1 MILGDEPEAIL
12 TTSCNGALPTGIK
25 NSAINTQY
33 QALKDEFNRINQANQ
48 KAITTYRRSFRQ
60 ADLKPKSIEMMA
72 EVDDQRLRLLDSLK
86 KANPFLARV
95 AALNTYLSYF
105 NHGEDRYE
113 NEMEYFANEFF
124 QFVDWK
130 DEGFHQLP
138 WVYESFKNYGN
149 NLSQMHTD
157 QAAFVAAAEPTFSK
171 IPVGS
176 MGEKLALG
184 GVIAILKQKKH
195 PAFAH
200 YANQFIA
207 HFGEQDPQAAA
218 DLAQQVEA
226 QKSFMIGGEAPDFTQ
241 LTPEGEEL
249 SLSDLRGK
257 VVLVD
262 FWASWCGPC
271 RRENP
276 NVKRVYETYKDQG
289 FEILGV
295 SLDRT
300 KDRWLKAIADD
311 ELPWPHWREALAAN
325 PYMEVNDWLQFI
337 GAENKQGNINKEE
350 CRSIIRKLS
359 LKSFESPRKIMIIWL
374 PEYLGNEGNRLLKL
388 IEEPPE
394 ETTFILVAENQELIL
409 NTILSRC
416 QLVKI
421 NALQDEEVAQGLQD
435 KKGLAPEK
443 ALAIAQL
450 VAGNFNDALKA
461 TEQEESDQAVRF
473 LDWMRRCYKGQ
484 PRELVEWVD
493 GFAGAGRE
501 NQKHFLRY
509 ALHFWREFLVL
520 KTLGP
525 DQMDLSDVDAF
536 QAVEVSF
543 KNGSRKSFYNLP
555 PQLHLSTGDM
565 VVVEA
570 KSGYDIGRISLSGEL
585 VRLQMKKKKFKDEHL
600 IHAVIRRANERD
612 LERLDEARSLERHTL
627 IRARAIARSLDL
639 DMKMGDIEYQG
650 DKRKA
655 TFYYTANGRVDFREL
670 IRHYAREFKVKIEM
684 RQIGARQESARIGG
698 LGSCGRE
705 LCCSTWLTDFKSVST
720 AAARYQNL
728 AINQAKLSGQ
738 CGRLKCCLNYELD
751 TYMEA
756 VQAFPK
762 KADRIQT
769 ELGLAVLVKTDIFKQ
784 LMYYTYTEGR
794 SRGKMYALKIE
805 QVYEIQKLNKEGEK
819 PMDLGLLVINTGEDG
834 EQEPDYED
842 VTGVIELPIEQRRKK
857 KRKNRRSK
865 NKSEGGNK
873 GKNQS
878 GDGNQP
884 KAKEGSNDEDKSRQ
898 QKSRSS
904 RRSNKPKPQNKE
916 QQQSNTTDNKPKA
929 EDGKQN
935 SGNNRNRNRRR
946 NRRRNNRNNKGN
958 DGGNNNNNSDS
969 K

>member
-1 MILGDEPEAIL
+1 MGCTGCSVALENGTPRGCGSKGNCA
-12 TTSCNGALPTGIK
+12 TGGCNRM
-25 NSAINTQY
+25 NT
-33 QALKDEFNRINQANQ
+33 F
-48 KAITTYRRSFRQ
+48 
-60 ADLKPKSIEMMA
+60 
-72 EVDDQRLRLLDSLK
+72 
-86 KANPFLARV
+86 
-95 AALNTYLSYF
+95 
-105 NHGEDRYE
+105 
-113 NEMEYFANEFF
+113 
-124 QFVDWK
+124 
-130 DEGFHQLP
+130 
-138 WVYESFKNYGN
+138 
-149 NLSQMHTD
+149 
-157 QAAFVAAAEPTFSK
+157 
-171 IPVGS
+171 
-176 MGEKLALG
+176 
-184 GVIAILKQKKH
+184 
-195 PAFAH
+195 
-200 YANQFIA
+200 
-207 HFGEQDPQAAA
+207 
-218 DLAQQVEA
+218 
-226 QKSFMIGGEAPDFTQ
+226 
-241 LTPEGEEL
+241 
-249 SLSDLRGK
+249 
-257 VVLVD
+257 
-262 FWASWCGPC
+262 
-271 RRENP
+271 
-276 NVKRVYETYKDQG
+276 
-289 FEILGV
+289 
-295 SLDRT
+295 
-300 KDRWLKAIADD
+300 
-311 ELPWPHWREALAAN
+311 
-325 PYMEVNDWLQFI
+325 DWL
-337 GAENKQGNINKEE
+337 
-350 CRSIIRKLS
+350 
-359 LKSFESPRKIMIIWL
+359 
-374 PEYLGNEGNRLLKL
+374 
-388 IEEPPE
+388 
-394 ETTFILVAENQELIL
+394 T
-409 NTILSRC
+409 
-416 QLVKI
+416 
-421 NALQDEEVAQGLQD
+421 
-435 KKGLAPEK
+435 
-443 ALAIAQL
+443 
-450 VAGNFNDALKA
+450 
-461 TEQEESDQAVRF
+461 
-473 LDWMRRCYKGQ
+473 
-484 PRELVEWVD
+484 
-493 GFAGAGRE
+493 
-501 NQKHFLRY
+501 
-509 ALHFWREFLVL
+509 
-520 KTLGP
+520 
-525 DQMDLSDVDAF
+525 QMDLSDVDAF

-555 PQLHLSTGDM
+555 PHLHLSTGDM

-805 QVYEIQKLNKEGEK
+805 QVYEIQKLNKQGEK

-865 NKSEGGNK
+865 NESEGGNK

-878 GDGNQP
+878 GDGNQS
-884 KAKEGSNDEDKSRQ
+884 KAKEGSNDQDKSRQ
-898 QKSRSS
+898 RKSRSS
-904 RRSNKPKPQNKE
+904 RKSNKPKPQNKE
-916 QQQSNTTDNKPKA
+916 QQSNTTDNKPKA

-946 NRRRNNRNNKGN
+946 NRRRNNRNKGN